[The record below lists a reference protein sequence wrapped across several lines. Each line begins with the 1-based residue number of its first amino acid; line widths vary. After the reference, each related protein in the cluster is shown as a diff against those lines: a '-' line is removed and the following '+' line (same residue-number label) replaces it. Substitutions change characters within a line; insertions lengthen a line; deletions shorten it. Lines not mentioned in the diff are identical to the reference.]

1 MLSALLRLSRKSGLY
16 PECII
21 LKDIVREDDCAV
33 ASGHFGEVWKGK
45 FRDQQVCLKVVKIY
59 KQSHVDHLLKVCSY
73 FSCNNIDFDFNYFR
87 FLLRK
92 QFCGA
97 SFPIQ
102 TCFHFTEYIISKM
115 GTEEYVWSLHG

>member
-1 MLSALLRLSRKSGLY
+1 MFVSVDCDQKLLDYPQSNSTRRSRLLSALLRLSRKSGFY

-59 KQSHVDHLLKVCSY
+59 KQSHVDHLLKVRSSH
-73 FSCNNIDFDFNYFR
+73 FLCNNNDFAFNYF
-87 FLLRK
+87 
-92 QFCGA
+92 
-97 SFPIQ
+97 
-102 TCFHFTEYIISKM
+102 
-115 GTEEYVWSLHG
+115 